1 MAEQLVVN
9 THVRIL
15 LLIMLLTL
23 PVVALAEG
31 RTYTGSEDKTHCTLW
46 NTNTLRWPQT
56 ILGLAPMECR
66 RKAVPPTRTNTINCR
81 LKRQYIDPET
91 DERMCIYE
99 RGATGHLD
107 LTVSMDKYF
116 QCPRTQN
123 CTQSPGAPGDRNTL
137 D

>member
-1 MAEQLVVN
+1 MLRTEVHAE
-9 THVRIL
+9 TR
-15 LLIMLLTL
+15 
-23 PVVALAEG
+23 G

-46 NTNTLRWPQT
+46 NTEVLRWPQT

-107 LTVSMDKYF
+107 LTVTMDKYF

-123 CTQSPGAPGDRNTL
+123 CTQSPGSPGDRNTL

>member
-1 MAEQLVVN
+1 
-9 THVRIL
+9 
-15 LLIMLLTL
+15 MLLAL
-23 PVVALAEG
+23 PAVALAEG
-31 RTYTGSEDKTHCTLW
+31 RTYTGSEDNAHCTLW
-46 NTNTLRWPQT
+46 NTNPLRWPQT

-107 LTVSMDKYF
+107 LTVAMDKYF

-123 CTQSPGAPGDRNTL
+123 CTQSPGSPGDSNTL

>member
-1 MAEQLVVN
+1 LAKQLVVN
-9 THVRIL
+9 THVRKL

-46 NTNTLRWPQT
+46 NTNPLRWPQT
-56 ILGLAPMECR
+56 ILGLDPMECR
-66 RKAVPPTRTNTINCR
+66 RKAVPPTTTNTITCR
-81 LKRQYIDPET
+81 LKRQYVDPET

-99 RGATGHLD
+99 RGATGHGE
-107 LTVSMDKYF
+107 LTVAMDKYF
-116 QCPRTQN
+116 QCPRTQQ
-123 CTQSPGAPGDRNTL
+123 CTQSPGSESTL